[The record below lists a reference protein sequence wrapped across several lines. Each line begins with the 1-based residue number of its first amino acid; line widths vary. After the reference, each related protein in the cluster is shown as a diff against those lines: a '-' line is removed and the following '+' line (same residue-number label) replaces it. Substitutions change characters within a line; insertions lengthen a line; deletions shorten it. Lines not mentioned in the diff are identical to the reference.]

1 KFARS
6 VMSAVRGTEDTRED
20 FAIIDDLAKTANVA
34 EPPAIR
40 EIRTAP
46 VRHNT
51 VCEIDNM
58 QKEVRGVLGIRS
70 AEE

>member
-1 KFARS
+1 MTLQSSTILQRRHAR
-6 VMSAVRGTEDTRED
+6 DD

-51 VCEIDNM
+51 VYEIDDM
-58 QKEVRGVLGIRS
+58 QKEVRGVLGIRN